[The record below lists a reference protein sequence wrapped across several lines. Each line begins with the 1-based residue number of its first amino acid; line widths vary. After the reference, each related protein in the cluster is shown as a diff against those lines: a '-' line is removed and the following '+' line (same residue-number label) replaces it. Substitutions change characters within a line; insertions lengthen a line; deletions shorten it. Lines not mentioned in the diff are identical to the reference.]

1 MSAPSQ
7 TPVIPAATDLRAIEA
22 ALLATTGIAIEQ
34 HDTTVRGVRLHYLTC
49 GEGEPLLLIHGR
61 GGAGALFAPVLAA
74 LAAERRVITLD
85 LPGWGLS
92 DKPPFTG
99 KTPHDA
105 LAVWREGVLG
115 FLDDQGL
122 GQIDIA
128 GHSMGGFTA
137 LSLALEHP
145 DRVKRL
151 ILIDPGGLGKRS
163 QFDVRLYMTIAP
175 ERLHRWL
182 GTGFTRFIMRK
193 DGATPERLAGPEF
206 AYYHALTTQS
216 EIVPSGA
223 RAFSAWVNLTGVH
236 LTLTERL
243 RELQMPTLLLWG
255 DRDFV
260 APYADAL
267 VAARYLQDGQLVTFN
282 RCGHS
287 PFSERPDAFAEVVL
301 GWLNGY
307 YVRSRV

>member
-7 TPVIPAATDLRAIEA
+7 TPITPTATDIRAMEA
-22 ALLATTGIAIEQ
+22 ALLETTGIAVAQ
-34 HDTTVRGVRLHYLTC
+34 HDTVVQGVRLHYLTC
-49 GEGEPLLLIHGR
+49 GEGEPLLLLHGR
-61 GGAGALFAPVLAA
+61 GQAGGYFAPVLPL
-74 LAAERRVITLD
+74 LAAQRKVITLD

-99 KTPHDA
+99 QTPQDA
-105 LAVWREGVLG
+105 LAVWRDGVLG

-151 ILIDPGGLGKRS
+151 ILIDPGGLGTRA
-163 QFDVRLYMTIAP
+163 QLDVRLYFTLAP

-182 GTGFTRFIMRK
+182 GPRFTRLIMRK
-193 DGATPERLAGPEF
+193 DGAKPEDLEGARF
-206 AYYHALTTQS
+206 AFYHAVTTQS
-216 EIVPSGA
+216 EVVPSGA
-223 RAFSAWVNLTGVH
+223 RAFTTWVNLTGVH

-243 RELQMPTLLLWG
+243 KELHMPTLLLWG
-255 DRDFV
+255 ERDFV
-260 APYADAL
+260 TPYADAL
-267 VAARYLQDGQLVTFN
+267 VAARYLRDGQLVTFN
-282 RCGHS
+282 GCGHS
-287 PFSERPDAFAEVVL
+287 PFGERPDAFAETVL
-301 GWLNGY
+301 AWLNGY

>member
-7 TPVIPAATDLRAIEA
+7 TPVTPAATDIRAIEA
-22 ALLATTGIAIEQ
+22 TLLATTGIAVEQ

-74 LAAERRVITLD
+74 LAAKRRVITLD

-99 KTPHDA
+99 KTPQDA
-105 LAVWREGVLG
+105 LAVWRDSVLG

-151 ILIDPGGLGKRS
+151 VLIDPGGLGKRA
-163 QFDVRLYMTIAP
+163 QFDVRLYFTLAP
-175 ERLHRWL
+175 ERLHRWF
-182 GTGFTRFIMRK
+182 GPRFTRLIMRK
-193 DGATPERLAGPEF
+193 DGATPEKLAGPEF
-206 AYYHALTTQS
+206 ACYHALATQS

-223 RAFSAWVNLTGVH
+223 RAFTTWVNLMGVH

-260 APYADAL
+260 TPYADAL

-287 PFSERPDAFAEVVL
+287 PFSERPDAFAEVL
-301 GWLNGY
+301 LAWLNGY